1 MIQHFL
7 QISSGQGPLEC
18 EIFVVRL
25 AERLRQ
31 EASRKNISLT
41 LLNEEP
47 YKDHAASLLFRIGEG
62 ESPEFWTGW
71 LGTIQWICR
80 SPVRPHHKRKNWFV
94 KVSRFSFDALSE
106 IQEKELRFEFF
117 RASGHGGQHVNKTN
131 SAVRVIH
138 EPSGIC
144 ASAQEER
151 SQARNR
157 ELALLRLHLKLGK
170 ERFTSRIEQENRLRE
185 SHYAL
190 ERGGAVRVFQGT
202 ALQEV

>member
-1 MIQHFL
+1 M
-7 QISSGQGPLEC
+7 
-18 EIFVVRL
+18 
-25 AERLRQ
+25 
-31 EASRKNISLT
+31 
-41 LLNEEP
+41 
-47 YKDHAASLLFRIGEG
+47 
-62 ESPEFWTGW
+62 
-71 LGTIQWICR
+71 
-80 SPVRPHHKRKNWFV
+80 

-185 SHYAL
+185 CHYAL